1 MNEVL
6 PMEDDCYLYYNTR
19 SFANYYFF
27 NSEVNRTEEA
37 LQSDI
42 FVVGLKR
49 SEEI

>member
-1 MNEVL
+1 MIVTCTIIQGHL
-6 PMEDDCYLYYNTR
+6 LI
-19 SFANYYFF
+19 FFFF